1 MKKDL
6 EQIIFES
13 GRDSLNKR
21 GLVYQG
27 KLYKQFKIGNYGVAN
42 LLAHRRPFYNPYT
55 FLPRKECQ
63 KGTIEIFI
71 IKNEKISMSAF
82 LDGITMVRGVQRY
95 LDKKNKEHLYDI
107 NLTIIGSE
115 LDIQSPVC
123 YLSSIIVNQDEFNF
137 VGTPCQVTLKF
148 LTYHVNLDGLKF
160 LEHTEYVLSNEGF

>member
-13 GRDSLNKR
+13 GRDSLNER

-42 LLAHRRPFYNPYT
+42 LLAYHRPFYNPYT
-55 FLPRKECQ
+55 FLPKKECQ

-71 IKNEKISMSAF
+71 IKNDKISISAF

-115 LDIQSPVC
+115 LDIKSPVC
-123 YLSSIIVNQDEFNF
+123 YLSSIIINQDEFCF

-148 LTYHVNLDGLKF
+148 LTYNVNLDGLKF
-160 LEHTEYVLSNEGF
+160 LEHTEYVLCNEGF